1 MATTKPKRGQRAKTN
16 AAKRVKAKVN
26 PMDKKAKT
34 TASKSKPGSKVAGAT
49 GGYGTKKK
57 PGKKVAF
64 GSGSNA
70 SKKKRTGKSDTT
82 KNVAAAGAG
91 YGTGKKRG

>member
-34 TASKSKPGSKVAGAT
+34 TASKSKQGKKPAKKVAGAM
-49 GGYGTKKK
+49 GGYGTKK
-57 PGKKVAF
+57 
-64 GSGSNA
+64 
-70 SKKKRTGKSDTT
+70 
-82 KNVAAAGAG
+82 
-91 YGTGKKRG
+91 RG

>member
-34 TASKSKPGSKVAGAT
+34 TASKSKPG
-49 GGYGTKKK
+49 
-57 PGKKVAF
+57 KKVAF
-64 GSGSNA
+64 GSGSNV
-70 SKKKRTGKSDTT
+70 SKKKRTGK
-82 KNVAAAGAG
+82 G
-91 YGTGKKRG
+91 

>member
-34 TASKSKPGSKVAGAT
+34 TASKSKPGKKPAKKVAGAM
-49 GGYGTKKK
+49 GGYGTKK
-57 PGKKVAF
+57 
-64 GSGSNA
+64 
-70 SKKKRTGKSDTT
+70 
-82 KNVAAAGAG
+82 
-91 YGTGKKRG
+91 RG